1 MTAPVSVRPVRPS
14 DAPRWAAMRHALWP
28 DETLAAHAAEIAAFF
43 AGTQAEP
50 QGVLVAEASYLGEAP
65 EAVGFAE
72 LSLRAYAEGCE
83 TSPVGYLEGWYV
95 DPDVRR
101 RGIGAALVRAGE
113 EWARGRGYSELA
125 SDALLDNVTS
135 HRAHEAIGFV
145 EVERAVRYRKSL

>member
-50 QGVLVAEASYLGEAP
+50 QGVLVAEASYLGEVP

-95 DPDVRR
+95 VPAWRR
-101 RGIGAALVRAGE
+101 RGVGRALMAGAEA
-113 EWARGRGYSELA
+113 WARAQGCRELA
-125 SDALLDNVTS
+125 SDTEAANETS
-135 HRAHEAIGFV
+135 AAAHRTLGF
-145 EVERAVRYRKSL
+145 EDMGLIRCFLKKL